1 MTPLWEIIW
10 RVSIQIFIALLNL
23 IIIIFKNLETKE
35 MFQDKELINQ
45 FYKIHKMQQ
54 WRSIIYERPFHDTGK
69 S

>member
-35 MFQDKELINQ
+35 MFQDKELS
-45 FYKIHKMQQ
+45 K
-54 WRSIIYERPFHDTGK
+54 SIL
-69 S
+69 